1 MIYHDISHLVWM
13 MLNTGFLR
21 SRSHPESAETQR
33 AHRGLY
39 HLATHLESFDQQKH
53 HGISLEQQMG
63 AMGDG
68 KHTENYGKSQCL
80 IGRST
85 INIYKWLCSI
95 AMLVY

>member
-1 MIYHDISHLVWM
+1 
-13 MLNTGFLR
+13 
-21 SRSHPESAETQR
+21 
-33 AHRGLY
+33 
-39 HLATHLESFDQQKH
+39 
-53 HGISLEQQMG
+53 LEQQMG